1 LTIGKGLLIP
11 HHMDR
16 PPPRPTL
23 TDRALAEKQAR
34 EAREAAAL
42 RANLLRRKQQQRA
55 RAGTPAP
62 DDGQEPA
69 PACPPPG
76 SEAGR

>member
-1 LTIGKGLLIP
+1 
-11 HHMDR
+11 MED
-16 PPPRPTL
+16 PPKPRPAAAPSL

-55 RAGTPAP
+55 RAAT
-62 DDGQEPA
+62 
-69 PACPPPG
+69 PPPG
-76 SEAGR
+76 TRDEEPPA

>member
-1 LTIGKGLLIP
+1 
-11 HHMDR
+11 MDR
-16 PPPRPTL
+16 PPPRPAL

-55 RAGTPAP
+55 RAPAP
-62 DDGQEPA
+62 GPDQGENALPAGPPSDGNTKRPND
-69 PACPPPG
+69 
-76 SEAGR
+76 

>member
-1 LTIGKGLLIP
+1 
-11 HHMDR
+11 MDT

-55 RAGTPAP
+55 RAVAAPGAEPGPGGDAQATPP
-62 DDGQEPA
+62 D
-69 PACPPPG
+69 

>member
-1 LTIGKGLLIP
+1 
-11 HHMDR
+11 MDR

-55 RAGTPAP
+55 RAVADPPAEAR
-62 DDGQEPA
+62 GEA
-69 PACPPPG
+69 PPG
-76 SEAGR
+76 DLAPKDGGGR

>member
-1 LTIGKGLLIP
+1 
-11 HHMDR
+11 MDK

-55 RAGTPAP
+55 RAAPAEANDTPTPPPLATEDGTP
-62 DDGQEPA
+62 
-69 PACPPPG
+69 
-76 SEAGR
+76 GR